1 MGGFMDALK
10 ANCTKMA
17 KQQISEAMSGD
28 KGDKGSAGASSGTRA
43 PDDAEAYA
51 QKVAEAIKAD
61 VRMFSG
67 CMDSQTSA
75 DVQDVS
81 KFGLPDADGAGGA
94 CTNAMLLTLSD
105 AHPDSWLSLLKGM
118 QSCLKGKK
126 FTQIPQLS
134 TSREIDVNDKFSL
147 RNTAGGGKTKS
158 LLIGINYVGQQ
169 GQLSGCHNDVDMMKK
184 YITSHGYSMEEAD
197 CKVLMDD
204 DVHGAPTHKG
214 IVEAFRWLT
223 ADASA
228 GDSLFMHYS
237 GHGGS
242 VADKSGDEADNKDE
256 TMVPVDYQASGQIT
270 DDEILKELVLVLPE
284 GVTLTVVMDCC
295 HSGSILDLP
304 YSLKADEGTISAVEA
319 GDMSSTIS
327 ANPGFDMAKM
337 MKIGKE
343 LYAMFQKGKVDVGGL
358 MKIGQMAMS

>member
-1 MGGFMDALK
+1 MGGFMEALK

-17 KQQISEAMSGD
+17 KQQIKEAMSGG
-28 KGDKGSAGASSGTRA
+28 KTPAGASSETRA
-43 PDDAEAYA
+43 PEDAEAYA
-51 QKVAEAIKAD
+51 KKVAETIKAD

-75 DVQDVS
+75 DVHDVS

-94 CTNAMLLTLSD
+94 CTNAMLLTLND
-105 AHPDSWLSLLKGM
+105 AHADSWLSLLKGM
-118 QSCLKGKK
+118 QTCLKGKK

-134 TSREIDVNDKFSL
+134 TSREIDVNDEFSL
-147 RNTAGGGKTKS
+147 RNTAGTGKTRS
-158 LLIGINYVGQQ
+158 LLIGINYTGQQ
-169 GQLSGCHNDVDMMKK
+169 GQLNGCHNDVGMMKK
-184 YITSHGYSMEEAD
+184 YIATHGYSMDETD

-204 DVHGAPTHKG
+204 GVHGQPTHKG
-214 IVEAFRWLT
+214 IVEGFRWLT
-223 ADASA
+223 ADAAA

-242 VADKSGDEADNKDE
+242 VADKSGDEADNMDE
-256 TMVPVDYQASGQIT
+256 TMVPVDYKSSGQIT
-270 DDEILKELVLVLPE
+270 DDEILKELVMSLPE

-304 YSLKADEGTISAVEA
+304 YMLKADEGTISAVEA

-327 ANPGFDMAKM
+327 ANPGFDFVKM
-337 MKIGKE
+337 LKIGKE
-343 LYAMFQKGKVDVGGL
+343 LYTMFQKGKVDAAGI
-358 MKIGQMAMS
+358 MKIGKMAMS